1 MSYKSSGKKLATND
15 TFVFQREME
24 LRKEGVFTAH
34 WSPENGIKTRK
45 RLEKQFYGFE
55 RQEVTKLIF
64 TILDSPEIYPVPPDL
79 QTA

>member
-45 RLEKQFYGFE
+45 RLEKQFYGLVSSG
-55 RQEVTKLIF
+55 RKLPSLF
-64 TILDSPEIYPVPPDL
+64 SLS
-79 QTA
+79 